1 MKVWKRPRRKS
12 LLSNYVFQNKVLFI
26 VGIVGLIFWS
36 IDFFAVFRKA
46 ELVLPPKYN
55 KQRKVPLLRSILFL
69 IGVVSW
75 LFISFSL
82 MGPKTPMGKSNV
94 KKEINDIYFV
104 VDVSRSML
112 AEDFPPN
119 RLEAAKEQ
127 IRKFVELSPVD
138 RIGIIMFG
146 DKVFTLT
153 PVTTDLKLV
162 EQSIEQI
169 NIGFLGSG
177 TNIGDALGLALARS
191 ETSIAENKSIVL
203 LTDGSANAG
212 LMSPMQ
218 AAEKAKELGIKIYT
232 IGIGG
237 DPDAKLPIGRDAF
250 GRKRYQNMPG
260 QSMDFETLKRI
271 AELSGGKDFIAS
283 DNDSLNQ
290 VLDEINKLERK
301 GLEIKGRIIYRED
314 YYRFLMIGFFLLLF
328 VESIRRVFYRE
339 VT

>member
-1 MKVWKRPRRKS
+1 MLDS
-12 LLSNYVFQNKVLFI
+12 YVFQNKYLFI
-26 VGIVGLIFWS
+26 AGLVGLLFW
-36 IDFFAVFRKA
+36 ILDFFSVMRKG
-46 ELVLPPKYN
+46 ELILPPKYRTQN
-55 KQRKVPLLRSILFL
+55 VFSIMRGILLVL
-69 IGVVSW
+69 GVISW
-75 LFISFSL
+75 LLISFAL

-146 DKVFTLT
+146 DKVFTLI

-169 NIGFLGSG
+169 KIGFLGSG

-191 ETSIAENKSIVL
+191 ETSIAANKSIVL

-237 DPDAKLPIGRDAF
+237 DPNAKLPVGRDAY

-260 QSMDFETLKRI
+260 QSMDFETLRKI
-271 AELSGGKDFIAS
+271 AQESGGKDFVAS
-283 DNDSLNQ
+283 DNDSLNE
-290 VLDEINKLERK
+290 VLSEINKLERK
-301 GLEIKGRIIYRED
+301 GLEIKGRIIYKED
-314 YYRFLMIGFFLLLF
+314 YYKYLMAGFFLLVF
-328 VESIRRVFYRE
+328 VESVRRIGYRE
-339 VT
+339 VA

>member
-1 MKVWKRPRRKS
+1 MAV
-12 LLSNYVFQNKVLFI
+12 
-26 VGIVGLIFWS
+26 VGLIFWA
-36 IDFFAVFRKA
+36 IDYFSLFKKG
-46 ELVLPPKYN
+46 ELILPPRYKT
-55 KQRKVPLLRSILFL
+55 KSKTSFVRVILFFIGLVAWAL
-69 IGVVSW
+69 IG
-75 LFISFSL
+75 FSL
-82 MGPKTPMGKSNV
+82 MGPKTPMGKSNI

-119 RLEAAKEQ
+119 RLEAAKSQ
-127 IRKFVELSPVD
+127 IRKFIELSPVD

-146 DKVFTLT
+146 DKVFTLI

-162 EQSIEQI
+162 EQSVDQI

-191 ETSIAENKSIVL
+191 ETSIAENKSIIL

-237 DPDAKLPIGRDAF
+237 DPNAKLPVGRDAF

-260 QSMDFETLKRI
+260 ASMDFETLQKL
-271 AELSGGKDFIAS
+271 AEMSGGKDFVAS
-283 DNDSLNQ
+283 DNDSLNE
-290 VLDEINKLERK
+290 VLSEINKLERK
-301 GLEIKGRIIYRED
+301 GLEIKGRIIYQED
-314 YYRFLMIGFFLLLF
+314 YYKFLLFGLALLLG
-328 VESIRRVFYRE
+328 VEGVRKFIYRE
-339 VT
+339 VA

>member
-1 MKVWKRPRRKS
+1 M
-12 LLSNYVFQNKVLFI
+12 LDNYVFQNKYLFI
-26 VGIVGLIFWS
+26 VGIVGLIFWL
-36 IDFFAVFRKA
+36 IDFFAIFRKS
-46 ELVLPPKYN
+46 ELILPPKY
-55 KQRKVPLLRSILFL
+55 KVQSGISFGKVILFFL
-69 IGVVSW
+69 GLASW
-75 LFISFSL
+75 ALISFSL

-119 RLEAAKEQ
+119 RLEAAKTQ
-127 IRKFVELSPVD
+127 IKKFVELSPVD

-146 DKVFTLT
+146 DKVFTLI

-162 EQSIEQI
+162 EQSVEQI
-169 NIGFLGSG
+169 KIGFLGSG

-237 DPDAKLPIGRDAF
+237 DPNAKLPVGRDAF

-260 QSMDFETLKRI
+260 QSMDFETLRKI
-271 AELSGGKDFIAS
+271 AEESGGKDFIAS
-283 DNDSLNQ
+283 DNDSLNE
-290 VLDEINKLERK
+290 VLSEINKLERK
-301 GLEIKGRIIYRED
+301 GLEIKGRIIYKED
-314 YYRFLMIGFFLLLF
+314 YYKYLMAGFFLLIF
-328 VESIRRVFYRE
+328 VESFRRLVYRE
-339 VT
+339 VA

>member
-1 MKVWKRPRRKS
+1 M
-12 LLSNYVFQNKVLFI
+12 LSNYVYQNKYLALVAVI
-26 VGIVGLIFWS
+26 GLIFWA
-36 IDFFAVFRKA
+36 IDYFSLFKKG
-46 ELVLPPKYN
+46 ELILPPRYKT
-55 KQRKVPLLRSILFL
+55 KSKASFVRVILFFIGLVAWAL
-69 IGVVSW
+69 IG
-75 LFISFSL
+75 FSL

-119 RLEAAKEQ
+119 RLEAAKSQ
-127 IRKFVELSPVD
+127 IRKFIELSPVD

-146 DKVFTLT
+146 DKVFTLI

-162 EQSIEQI
+162 EQSVDQI

-191 ETSIAENKSIVL
+191 ETSIAENKSIIL

-237 DPDAKLPIGRDAF
+237 DPNAKLPVGRDAF

-260 QSMDFETLKRI
+260 ASMDFETLQKL
-271 AELSGGKDFIAS
+271 AEMSGGKDFVAS
-283 DNDSLNQ
+283 DNDSLNE
-290 VLDEINKLERK
+290 VLSEINKLERK
-301 GLEIKGRIIYRED
+301 GLEIKGRIIYQED
-314 YYRFLMIGFFLLLF
+314 YYKFLLFGLALLLG
-328 VESIRRVFYRE
+328 VEGVRKFIYRE
-339 VT
+339 VA

>member
-1 MKVWKRPRRKS
+1 M
-12 LLSNYVFQNKVLFI
+12 LSNYIFHNKYLFI
-26 VGIVGLIFWS
+26 FGVIGFLFWCA
-36 IDFFAVFRKA
+36 DFFAIFKKG
-46 ELVLPPKYN
+46 ELILPPKYSL
-55 KQRKVPLLRSILFL
+55 KKKPSFLRGLLFL
-69 IGVVSW
+69 MAIGAW
-75 LFISFSL
+75 ALISFSL

-119 RLEAAKEQ
+119 RLEAAKGQ
-127 IRKFVELSPVD
+127 IRKFIELSPVD

-146 DKVFTLT
+146 DKVFTLI

-162 EQSIEQI
+162 EQSVEQI

-191 ETSIAENKSIVL
+191 ETSVAENKSIIL

-237 DPDAKLPIGRDAF
+237 DPDAKLPVGRDAF
-250 GRKRYQNMPG
+250 GRMRYQNMPG
-260 QSMDFETLKRI
+260 QSMDFETLQKI
-271 AELSGGKDFIAS
+271 AEMSGGKDFVAS
-283 DNDSLNQ
+283 DNESLNE
-290 VLDEINKLERK
+290 VLSEINKLERK
-301 GLEIKGRIIYRED
+301 GLEIKGRIIYQED
-314 YYRFLMIGFFLLLF
+314 YYKFLLAGVLLLILI
-328 VESIRRVFYRE
+328 ESTRRLYLRE
-339 VT
+339 VA

>member
-1 MKVWKRPRRKS
+1 M
-12 LLSNYVFQNKVLFI
+12 LGNYVFTNKYLCI
-26 VGIVGLIFWS
+26 VGIVGFLFWLLDYFALFKKGELI
-36 IDFFAVFRKA
+36 
-46 ELVLPPKYN
+46 LPPRYRVKN
-55 KQRKVPLLRSILFL
+55 GPSFLRIILFL
-69 IGVVSW
+69 CGIASW
-75 LFISFSL
+75 ALISFAL

-119 RLEAAKEQ
+119 RLEAAKAQ
-127 IRKFVELSPVD
+127 IRNFVELSPVD

-146 DKVFTLT
+146 DNVFTLI

-162 EQSIEQI
+162 EQSVDQI

-237 DPDAKLPIGRDAF
+237 DPDAKLPVGRDAF

-260 QSMDFETLKRI
+260 QSMDFETLEKI
-271 AELSGGKDFIAS
+271 AAVSGGKDFVAS
-283 DNDSLNQ
+283 DNDSLKS
-290 VLDEINKLERK
+290 VLSEINKLERK
-301 GLEIKGRIIYRED
+301 GLEIKGRIIYKED
-314 YYRFLMIGFFLLLF
+314 YYKYLMFGLLIFF
-328 VESIRRVFYRE
+328 SIEGIRKFYFRE
-339 VT
+339 VI